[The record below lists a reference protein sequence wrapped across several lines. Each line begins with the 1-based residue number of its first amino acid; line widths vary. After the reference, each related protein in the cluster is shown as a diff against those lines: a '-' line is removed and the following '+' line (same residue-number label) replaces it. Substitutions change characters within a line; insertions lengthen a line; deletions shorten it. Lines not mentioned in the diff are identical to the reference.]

1 MKKAALWSV
10 TVFAAGMAMTA
21 VAAEPAQPKGDP
33 TAGKMKSSQCAGC
46 HEIAG
51 YRAAFPQ
58 VYRVPKLAGQH
69 ATYIAA
75 ALKAYQTGERTNT
88 VMGAIAANLSEQDM
102 RDLAAYYAGGKGGP
116 SK

>member
-1 MKKAALWSV
+1 MTKAALWSV
-10 TVFAAGMAMTA
+10 TLFAAGMATA
-21 VAAEPAQPKGDP
+21 ATAAEPTQPMGNP
-33 TAGKMKSSQCAGC
+33 VAGKSKSSQCAGC

-51 YRAAFPQ
+51 YRVAFPQ

-69 ATYIAA
+69 ADYIAA

-88 VMGAIAANLSEQDM
+88 VMAAIAANLNEQDM
-102 RDLAAYYAGGKGGP
+102 RDLGAYYAGGKRGP

>member
-1 MKKAALWSV
+1 MKKAGSWSIALIALSMGS
-10 TVFAAGMAMTA
+10 AAL
-21 VAAEPAQPKGDP
+21 AAEPAQPQGDP
-33 TAGKMKSSQCAGC
+33 AAGRNKSSQCAGC

-51 YRAAFPQ
+51 YRAAFPE

-69 ATYIAA
+69 AAYLAA
-75 ALKAYQTGERTNT
+75 ALKAYQTGERTNA

-102 RDLAAYYAGGKGGP
+102 QDLAAYYAGSKGGP

>member
-1 MKKAALWSV
+1 MKKATSWSSV
-10 TVFAAGMAMTA
+10 LIAVSVAGTAA
-21 VAAEPAQPKGDP
+21 AAEPAQPTGDP
-33 TAGKMKSSQCAGC
+33 LAGRNKSSQCAGC

-69 ATYIAA
+69 AAYLAA
-75 ALKAYQTGERTNT
+75 ALKAYQTGERSDT

-102 RDLAAYYAGGKGGP
+102 RDLAAYYAGSEGGTA
-116 SK
+116 K

>member
-1 MKKAALWSV
+1 MKKTASWSSALIAVSIGSAAS
-10 TVFAAGMAMTA
+10 
-21 VAAEPAQPKGDP
+21 AAEPAQPTGDP
-33 TAGKMKSSQCAGC
+33 AAGRNKSSQCAGC

-69 ATYIAA
+69 ATYLAA
-75 ALKAYQTGERTNT
+75 ALKAYQTGERANT

-102 RDLAAYYAGGKGGP
+102 RDLAAYYAGSSGGS